1 MALSKLAANSFDLTD
16 DYALTGTETG
26 VVSTQKLFLIKNLD
40 ASSSS
45 TLSFVDGSNSVDLDN
60 TYKTYY
66 FKFVNI
72 HASGSSGDLVFQGNA
87 AGGSGFNETITSTVF
102 QSAHSEDNTT
112 NAEIGYTGSADQA
125 NGTGFQIISATVG
138 NGNDECVSG
147 VLILYDPSNTTFVKH
162 FMIKTNDIE
171 ATNYLENRLQ
181 GGYFNT
187 TSAINNIIFRF
198 YTDTGLGTSVQ
209 IQGGT
214 IDLFGVV

>member
-16 DYALTGTETG
+16 NYALTGTVTG

-45 TLSFVDGSNSVDLDN
+45 TLSFVDGSDSVDLDN

-102 QSAHSEDNTT
+102 HLPIVRHTT
-112 NAEIGYTGSADQA
+112 NAE
-125 NGTGFQIISATVG
+125 
-138 NGNDECVSG
+138 
-147 VLILYDPSNTTFVKH
+147 
-162 FMIKTNDIE
+162 
-171 ATNYLENRLQ
+171 
-181 GGYFNT
+181 
-187 TSAINNIIFRF
+187 
-198 YTDTGLGTSVQ
+198 
-209 IQGGT
+209 
-214 IDLFGVV
+214 